1 MSGFVTARI
10 SLFVT
15 RRFQIED
22 DSVFLS
28 IAACLLYASVLN
40 LEVTI
45 PVEAK
50 GSLVVSDVVR
60 ANLSTAGRKYGLA
73 WAVLALGTTIAIVV
87 LVRYTDATTEDKVRM
102 LQNLLPVWVPI
113 LLLPILFVV
122 VTYFSAV
129 SKLRHNVNLRNEL
142 KYSFS
147 DEGMASEG
155 PTFRGNL
162 AWSGLH
168 GIEET
173 RHAFLLFH
181 DRTNLQ
187 VLPKRFFSAEG
198 IDAFRQIVRTNVKKI
213 RLRS

>member
-50 GSLVVSDVVR
+50 GSLVLSDVVR

-73 WAVLALGTTIAIVV
+73 WAVLGYGFRRSHISRQPSLVGTTW
-87 LVRYTDATTEDKVRM
+87 D
-102 LQNLLPVWVPI
+102 
-113 LLLPILFVV
+113 
-122 VTYFSAV
+122 
-129 SKLRHNVNLRNEL
+129 
-142 KYSFS
+142 
-147 DEGMASEG
+147 
-155 PTFRGNL
+155 RG
-162 AWSGLH
+162 
-168 GIEET
+168 
-173 RHAFLLFH
+173 
-181 DRTNLQ
+181 D
-187 VLPKRFFSAEG
+187 PP
-198 IDAFRQIVRTNVKKI
+198 
-213 RLRS
+213 